1 VTDAAP
7 SEEICFYLVD
17 VFTDKP
23 LSGNPLAVVA
33 DARRLS
39 DLAMRRIA
47 REFNQSETT
56 FLLPPS
62 RSGATF
68 QLRSFTP
75 AGVEVFGAGHNALGA
90 WWWLADAG
98 KVSLNG
104 QRSSFVQEI
113 GGNLLPVEVVSERG
127 KVSLVVM
134 TQSAPS
140 FGAKIDDLAAL
151 AEALSLA
158 EADFAVERLPAQV
171 VWTGAPHLL
180 VPVRSRAR
188 LDRAWPHA
196 ERLASMLRSV
206 AAQGCYL
213 FSLELL
219 GAEATAHARF
229 FNPMVGIWEDPATGS
244 AAGPLACHLITH
256 GLAQAGAT
264 LVIEQGYAMA
274 RPSRIEVRVHGDRVE
289 VAGRA
294 VVVAQGSLRIGLL
307 QA

>member
-1 VTDAAP
+1 MTEAAP
-7 SEEICFYLVD
+7 HEIRFYLVD
-17 VFTDKP
+17 VFTDNP
-23 LSGNPLAVVA
+23 LAGNPLAVVP
-33 DARRLS
+33 DARRLD
-39 DLAMRRIA
+39 DLTMRRIA

-62 RSGATF
+62 RPGATF
-68 QLRSFTP
+68 HLRSFTP

-113 GGNLLPVEVVSERG
+113 GGNLLPVEVVSEGG

-140 FGAKIDDLAAL
+140 FGAMVENTPALAA
-151 AEALSLA
+151 ALNLA
-158 EADFAVERLPAQV
+158 EADLAVEQLPAQV

-188 LDRAWPHA
+188 LDRAWPDA
-196 ERLASMLRSV
+196 ERLAPLLRSV
-206 AAQGCYL
+206 AGQGCYL
-213 FSLELL
+213 FSLEPN
-219 GAEATAHARF
+219 GADAIAHARF
-229 FNPMVGIWEDPATGS
+229 FNPTVGIWEDPATGS
-244 AAGPLACHLITH
+244 AAGPLACHLIAH
-256 GLAQAGAT
+256 GLAEAGAT

-294 VVVAQGSLRIGLL
+294 VVVAEGSLRV
-307 QA
+307 